1 MSVKTITLNN
11 GVSMPEIGL
20 GTWKADE
27 EGILAKTIK
36 KAVDLG
42 YRHIDCAKIYG
53 NQKEIGKAL
62 SELTVPRK
70 DLFIVSKIWQ
80 NKHRPELVA
89 GALDDILGE
98 LQLDY
103 LDLLL
108 IHWPFALKPECET
121 MNPTADDLDN
131 VPIMD
136 TWRAMEALVDSGKVR
151 SIGVS
156 NFNKSILEKMIP
168 QCRIVPAVNQVE
180 IHPYN
185 QAPELVKFCQ
195 DNKIVVTGYCPLG
208 GTKISVM
215 DDDFIKRVANAHA
228 CTPAQVAL
236 SWALARGVVVIPKST
251 NPIRLEQNLK
261 TVTLTSD
268 EMRMFAKIQK
278 HERKVDPGRDLK
290 ELEWVFHE
298 DSAVCPLI

>member
-89 GALDDILGE
+89 
-98 LQLDY
+98 
-103 LDLLL
+103 
-108 IHWPFALKPECET
+108 
-121 MNPTADDLDN
+121 
-131 VPIMD
+131 
-136 TWRAMEALVDSGKVR
+136 
-151 SIGVS
+151 
-156 NFNKSILEKMIP
+156 
-168 QCRIVPAVNQVE
+168 
-180 IHPYN
+180 
-185 QAPELVKFCQ
+185 
-195 DNKIVVTGYCPLG
+195 
-208 GTKISVM
+208 
-215 DDDFIKRVANAHA
+215 
-228 CTPAQVAL
+228 
-236 SWALARGVVVIPKST
+236 
-251 NPIRLEQNLK
+251 
-261 TVTLTSD
+261 
-268 EMRMFAKIQK
+268 
-278 HERKVDPGRDLK
+278 
-290 ELEWVFHE
+290 
-298 DSAVCPLI
+298 